1 MITGSEVGH
10 ILAFVAFII
19 VCLALKLI
27 FGKKFNLFVEGIIF
41 VIFLYFI
48 ILPVIS
54 ILFGMLIFESFI
66 ISIIMWYLISLICI
80 IYQVMAGEMDMG
92 EKLIWLSFCIFLGP
106 IGIIACII
114 FMSYKNY
121 HDLKEL

>member
-92 EKLIWLSFCIFLGP
+92 EKLIWLSLCIFLGP